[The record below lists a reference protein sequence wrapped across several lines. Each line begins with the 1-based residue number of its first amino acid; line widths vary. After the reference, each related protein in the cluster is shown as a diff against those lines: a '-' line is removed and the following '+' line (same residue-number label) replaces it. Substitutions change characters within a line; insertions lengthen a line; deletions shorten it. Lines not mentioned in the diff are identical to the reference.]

1 MALQQLVAAAMSSSS
16 LVAGQAVAVLRA
28 VSGQPGA
35 ARKLIRH
42 NAVRA
47 ITLLVASE
55 DEVGGLWGGWRRWK
69 ES

>member
-1 MALQQLVAAAMSSSS
+1 MCQED

-28 VSGQPGA
+28 LGQIPGA

-47 ITLLVASE
+47 ITFLVAS
-55 DEVGGLWGGWRRWK
+55 DDQVGR
-69 ES
+69 